1 MLSPQKV
8 IKQEGDSFTIKTVT
22 AFRNYECSF
31 TIGQEFTEV
40 TSGMDNRSCQ
50 VKPAGNCCCV
60 HGWKQTSTFSAPNIK
75 ARLFVIGQSV
85 VTWDDNKLVCVQN
98 GQKKNRGWTHWIEE
112 DQLFLVR
119 VSLTPGS
126 WSLKV
131 CHSCSVSPPQE
142 LTCENHVCRQVYK
155 RKPWPLNWR
164 LAAASLRFKSIVLK
178 YSLNVQM
185 TLHLKKS
192 KGGFG
197 FGDLT
202 LRTFCLVVN
211 TTMTEQWCQSDWC

>member
-1 MLSPQKV
+1 MTAEMTVDYSGTWDIISNVNFDGYMIALDNDYATRKLAKMLSPQKV

-50 VKPAGNCCCV
+50 
-60 HGWKQTSTFSAPNIK
+60 
-75 ARLFVIGQSV
+75 SV

-112 DQLFLVR
+112 DQLFL
-119 VSLTPGS
+119 
-126 WSLKV
+126 
-131 CHSCSVSPPQE
+131 E

-155 RKPWPLNWR
+155 RKP
-164 LAAASLRFKSIVLK
+164 
-178 YSLNVQM
+178 
-185 TLHLKKS
+185 
-192 KGGFG
+192 
-197 FGDLT
+197 
-202 LRTFCLVVN
+202 
-211 TTMTEQWCQSDWC
+211 

>member
-1 MLSPQKV
+1 MWSLKRWDKCVIRLKKKKKKKWNFPTFQHTDIDYATRKLAKMLSPQKV

-60 HGWKQTSTFSAPNIK
+60 HRWKQTSTFSAPNIK

-119 VSLTPGS
+119 LSLIPGS

-131 CHSCSVSPPQE
+131 CHSCSVSPPPRNWPVRTMSADKFIKGSRD
-142 LTCENHVCRQVYK
+142 LWTDV
-155 RKPWPLNWR
+155 WPL
-164 LAAASLRFKSIVLK
+164 LL
-178 YSLNVQM
+178 Y
-185 TLHLKKS
+185 
-192 KGGFG
+192 
-197 FGDLT
+197 DLSP
-202 LRTFCLVVN
+202 L
-211 TTMTEQWCQSDWC
+211 S